1 MGFIYKIV
9 NKTDGKIYVGQTTKT
24 LLEDRFKEHRKIKGN
39 CRYLLNALKKYG
51 VEGFE
56 YIVIEDCLDSDL
68 NELEI
73 MYISSNNS
81 LVPNGY
87 NLKSGGNSGGKHHEE
102 TKKKIS
108 ESLKGRTDIKR
119 GCWVGRH
126 HTEETKKKI
135 SESMKGRTDIFLSD
149 RTGKRHTE
157 KSKEKMRSS
166 NKTQIPVNQYDLE
179 GNFIKQFASISDA
192 SRQTNIVR
200 ASIGK
205 CCNNVRQTAGGSIW
219 QHSTSETL
227 ITESSYNRVFSVS

>member
-9 NKTDGKIYVGQTTKT
+9 NKINWKIYVGQTTKT
-24 LLEDRFKEHRKIKGN
+24 LLEDRFKEHRKPTSN
-39 CRYLLNALKKYG
+39 CRYLLNSFKKYG
-51 VEGFE
+51 IYNFE
-56 YIVIEDCLDSDL
+56 FIMIEDCLDSDL

-73 MYISSNNS
+73 MYISSHNS

-108 ESLKGRTDIKR
+108 ETLKGRTDIKR

-135 SESMKGRTDIFLSD
+135 SEALKGIHRTEETKNKMSEIRS
-149 RTGKRHTE
+149 GKRHTE

-179 GNFIKQFASISDA
+179 GNFIKQFASVSDA
-192 SRQTNIVR
+192 SRQTNVVR
-200 ASIGK
+200 ESIGK
-205 CCNNVRQTAGGSIW
+205 CCNNVRQTAGGSMW
-219 QHSTSETL
+219 QHTTSH
-227 ITESSYNRVFSVS
+227 NRTFSAS